1 MNFYELV
8 NSVNN
13 LEINNRNA
21 VSEIANKININSDN
35 LDQWIE
41 NIFSEKIDNFNMGKL
56 PYLIDELYRSN
67 EYNKFVLC
75 CMLLEATC
83 DKLDFI
89 TNLEQYPLFIDKFKE
104 LIPTLISVY
113 SRVDSGIANCMSLI
127 ILKNDPQLKYFDI
140 KQREFLTLV
149 TKRKLIDIFNYL
161 KNGNIDPIVFDDLA
175 IIVDLSCYLGN
186 NEISKIIEEIDKFEL
201 NDESNVF
208 IMKYKIINNLYFY
221 PEKIQKI
228 INQKEKLSKL
238 YRIMEELNVNNIY
251 LKNISQ
257 DMIAMSDMINWL
269 KHPMELGSKP
279 DNIELLG
286 EVIINNARYFAF
298 KFSKKGFRIEGDLF
312 GISGGY
318 PINKI
323 SSKSSGHTFSNFEK
337 VSNDWKMQTK
347 QLVDFI
353 NSYWLKRLNQKLN
366 ESKE

>member
-113 SRVDSGIANCMSLI
+113 SRVDSGIANVC
-127 ILKNDPQLKYFDI
+127 
-140 KQREFLTLV
+140 R
-149 TKRKLIDIFNYL
+149 
-161 KNGNIDPIVFDDLA
+161 
-175 IIVDLSCYLGN
+175 
-186 NEISKIIEEIDKFEL
+186 
-201 NDESNVF
+201 
-208 IMKYKIINNLYFY
+208 
-221 PEKIQKI
+221 
-228 INQKEKLSKL
+228 
-238 YRIMEELNVNNIY
+238 
-251 LKNISQ
+251 
-257 DMIAMSDMINWL
+257 
-269 KHPMELGSKP
+269 
-279 DNIELLG
+279 
-286 EVIINNARYFAF
+286 
-298 KFSKKGFRIEGDLF
+298 
-312 GISGGY
+312 
-318 PINKI
+318 
-323 SSKSSGHTFSNFEK
+323 
-337 VSNDWKMQTK
+337 
-347 QLVDFI
+347 
-353 NSYWLKRLNQKLN
+353 
-366 ESKE
+366 